1 MRKLYYIVMLSLL
14 VTSCE
19 DVIDVDV
26 PNAPPRLVIDA
37 SINWFKGTLG
47 NEQLIKLTLSAPY
60 FDENVPPANDAIV
73 TVTNEDNVVFNFEEV
88 NNTGTYVNSNFVP
101 EIDASY
107 TLNIN
112 YNGET
117 YTATETLMSVTSVDT
132 VEQKN
137 DGGFS
142 GDEIEIK
149 AFYTDPVNE
158 ENFYFYQFRTD
169 TDTSSEVY
177 DDEFTDGNQI
187 FAFYSDEDLEAG
199 NEITITNYGISERF
213 YEFMFILLQQSGDDG
228 GGPFETQP
236 ATVRGNCKNETNPAN
251 FPFGYFR
258 LSQAD
263 TISYTVQ

>member
-1 MRKLYYIVMLSLL
+1 MI
-14 VTSCE
+14 SCE

-26 PNAPPRLVIDA
+26 PNAPPRLVVDA

-47 NEQLIKLTLSAPY
+47 NEQFIKLTLSAPY
-60 FDENVPPANDAIV
+60 FDENVPPANDALV
-73 TVTNEDNVVFNFEEV
+73 TITNENNVVFNFIEV
-88 NNTGTYVNSNFVP
+88 DNTGIYTNSNFAP

-107 TLNIN
+107 TLNIS

-117 YTATETLMSVTSVDT
+117 YSATETLKSVSSVDMI
-132 VEQKN
+132 EQKN

-142 GDEIEIK
+142 GEEIEIK
-149 AFYTDPVNE
+149 AFYTDPANE
-158 ENFYFYQFRTD
+158 ENFYFYQFQTD

-177 DDEFTDGNQI
+177 DDEFTNGNQI

-199 NEITITNYGISERF
+199 NELTITNYGISQRF
-213 YEFMFILLQQSGDDG
+213 YEFMFILLQQSGTDG

-236 ATVRGNCKNETNPAN
+236 ATVRGNCINETNPAN

-263 TISYTVQ
+263 TITYTVQ